1 MTSHSVY
8 FASTILHLY
17 AAASIAAGRQSEI
30 AHLIFIDQPED
41 KEFPLYSIVQQWSS
55 SPFERVRLMPGRFK
69 GIVNKL
75 KKRKQLFNN
84 LEKIILDL
92 KPSNIFVGNDRR
104 IEFQFSMHIA
114 ETLGLEAKGHY
125 MDEGTFTYVGRKA
138 SSSFS
143 DAVVDNWLK
152 KLSYGLWWKNP
163 LTVGESAWISIIHVA
178 FPALID
184 DRLNKK
190 VIMQLDHSAFTSD
203 AMMELSNDILMFY
216 KFNSDK
222 LADLDA
228 LFTLPHES
236 LFTKNPDYRDQ
247 VLHLISDLKSKGQQ
261 VAVKY
266 HPRNSVPDA
275 LDLLSAGVKLIPAG
289 ISFEAILP
297 LLPKKTH
304 IIGDLSSTL
313 LIARWLRPELEVTSV
328 FTGDGNS
335 GFNKLFRALNIT
347 LKKV

>member
-1 MTSHSVY
+1 MTSNSIY

-17 AAASIAAGRQSEI
+17 AAASIAAGRQNEI

-41 KEFPLYSIVQQWSS
+41 KEFPLYSTVQQWSS
-55 SPFERVRLMPGRFK
+55 SPFERVRLLPGRFK

-75 KKRKQLFNN
+75 KKRKQLFNT
-84 LEKIILDL
+84 LEEIVLDL

-114 ETLGLEAKGHY
+114 ETLGLKTKGHY

-163 LTVGESAWISIIHVA
+163 LTVGESEWVEEVHVA
-178 FPALID
+178 FPDLID
-184 DRLNKK
+184 SRLTNK
-190 VIMQLDHSAFTSD
+190 VITQLDHTAFTSV
-203 AMMELSNDILMFY
+203 AMMQLSTEILAFY
-216 KFNSDK
+216 KFNADD
-222 LADLDA
+222 LANLDA

-236 LFTKNPDYRDQ
+236 LFTNNSGYRNQILEQ
-247 VLHLISDLKSKGQQ
+247 VTDLKNRGLQ

-266 HPRNSVPDA
+266 HPRNNGPDA
-275 LDLLSAGVKLIPAG
+275 LNLQSAGVKLIPSG

-313 LIARWLRPELEVTSV
+313 LIARWLRPELEVTSIY
-328 FTGDGNS
+328 TGKGNPE
-335 GFNKLFRALNIT
+335 FNTLFSALNIT